1 MCVVTDV
8 FYRSLFGCYLFLL
21 FTKKFDLKDFLR
33 WVDDLVLVQLVLLA
47 LVADF
52 GHVDGVAV
60 RGDGKVVRA

>member
-1 MCVVTDV
+1 MSFIALFSDVTY
-8 FYRSLFGCYLFLL
+8 FSFSR
-21 FTKKFDLKDFLR
+21 KFDLKDFLR